1 MIQLNDTLFLMPS
14 SINSQYAWI
23 TMADGLGRL
32 SNEMLVT
39 GRRIAVAR
47 GYIYK
52 MRHEAAVLTPLGQ
65 ALLNL
70 TQ

>member
-47 GYIYK
+47 GYII